1 VLPVVIV
8 DALSWVMVAWIIVT
22 ALCHW
27 AAATALGMGW
37 LGLLLP
43 QVTVLVGG
51 LTKMHAGSTFVLQ
64 PAPQKLTGLDSSM
77 TAQVPSGRPPFL
89 SHS

>member
-1 VLPVVIV
+1 VLPAVIV
-8 DALSWVMVAWIIVT
+8 DALSCIMVAWITVT

-43 QVTVLVGG
+43 QVMVLVGG
-51 LTKMHAGSTFVLQ
+51 
-64 PAPQKLTGLDSSM
+64 
-77 TAQVPSGRPPFL
+77 
-89 SHS
+89 